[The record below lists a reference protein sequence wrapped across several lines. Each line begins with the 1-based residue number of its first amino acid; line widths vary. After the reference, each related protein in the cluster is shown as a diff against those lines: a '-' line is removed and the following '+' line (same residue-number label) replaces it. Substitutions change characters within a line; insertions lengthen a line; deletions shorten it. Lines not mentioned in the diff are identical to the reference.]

1 MDITSVIQRAS
12 EKEFEEIQEAAT
24 PLENFLFRVCRE
36 GSIQLFTC
44 EMVPKGYTAKQII
57 MSLGSFVKEEDFA

>member
-1 MDITSVIQRAS
+1 MDITSVIQGAS

-24 PLENFLFRVCRE
+24 PLEKFLFRVCRE

-44 EMVPKGYTAKQII
+44 EMAPKGYTAEQII
-57 MSLGSFVKEEDFA
+57 MSLGSFVREEDFA